1 MPQTAIDRGAFTVT
15 REQRSAFAALSR
27 ASVPHS
33 VGFLPHIHAAVSHTT
48 SVPLTSPHKF
58 TCDQCLQHPGPEV
71 CYRIVIATAQ
81 DPSGPLPVT
90 CGVVSC
96 LAHHWSHWT
105 SHLHIYPVMA
115 VLGVHS
121 LWLNNVLL
129 CGCATF
135 QLCELMGT
143 RSAFTSVL
151 QWAALLKIFLQ
162 SHLNMSPTPW
172 QR

>member
-1 MPQTAIDRGAFTVT
+1 MCPPALSSFKGWSSLPEARREVMAPSQAYLSCIRNQLCGKSIPLIASALRYPWYCQKPWFSGSAQTAIDRGAFTVT
-15 REQRSAFAALSR
+15 REQKSAFAALSR

-71 CYRIVIATAQ
+71 CYGIVIATAH

-96 LAHHWSHWT
+96 LAQRLSH
-105 SHLHIYPVMA
+105 
-115 VLGVHS
+115 
-121 LWLNNVLL
+121 
-129 CGCATF
+129 
-135 QLCELMGT
+135 
-143 RSAFTSVL
+143 
-151 QWAALLKIFLQ
+151 
-162 SHLNMSPTPW
+162 
-172 QR
+172 

>member
-1 MPQTAIDRGAFTVT
+1 MCPPALSSFKGWSSLPEARREMMAPSQAYLSCIRNQLCGKSIPLIASALRYPWYCQKPWFSGSAQTAIDRGAFTVT

-33 VGFLPHIHAAVSHTT
+33 VGFLPHIHAAGSHTT

-71 CYRIVIATAQ
+71 CYGIVIATAH

-96 LAHHWSHWT
+96 LAHHWSH
-105 SHLHIYPVMA
+105 
-115 VLGVHS
+115 
-121 LWLNNVLL
+121 
-129 CGCATF
+129 
-135 QLCELMGT
+135 
-143 RSAFTSVL
+143 
-151 QWAALLKIFLQ
+151 
-162 SHLNMSPTPW
+162 
-172 QR
+172 